1 MTKVID
7 LDKTV
12 YELAEQYPELTG
24 IMKEIG
30 FLGIAN
36 PVMLNTMGRVM
47 TIPKGCEKMGI
58 DLGEVKKALRE
69 KGFEISEKVVDFLE

>member
-1 MTKVID
+1 MTKGID
-7 LDKTV
+7 LAKTV
-12 YELAEQYPELTG
+12 YELTEQYPELAA

-36 PVMLNTMGRVM
+36 PVMLNTMGRIM

-58 DLGEVKKALRE
+58 DLSEVTKVLRE
-69 KGFEISEKVVDFLE
+69 KGFE

>member
-1 MTKVID
+1 MTKTID
-7 LDKTV
+7 LAKTV
-12 YELAEQYPELTG
+12 YELTEQYPELSG

-36 PVMLNTMGRVM
+36 PVMLNTMGRIM

-58 DLGEVKKALRE
+58 DLSDVKKTLRD
-69 KGFEISEKVVDFLE
+69 KGFEIKED

>member
-1 MTKVID
+1 MTKLID

-12 YELAEQYPELTG
+12 YELTEQYPELTG
-24 IMKEIG
+24 IMKGIG

-36 PVMLNTMGRVM
+36 PVMLNTMGRIM

-58 DLGEVKKALRE
+58 DPSEVKKVLRE
-69 KGFEISEKVVDFLE
+69 KGFEIKED

>member
-7 LDKTV
+7 LEKTV
-12 YELAEQYPELTG
+12 YDLIEQHPELTG
-24 IMKEIG
+24 IMKDIG

-36 PVMLNTMGRVM
+36 PVMRNTMGRVM

-58 DLGEVKKALRE
+58 DLNEVKKTLRE
-69 KGFEISEKVVDFLE
+69 KGFEIKEGETTADR

>member
-12 YELAEQYPELTG
+12 YELTEQYPELTG
-24 IMKEIG
+24 IMKGIG

-36 PVMLNTMGRVM
+36 PVMLNTMGRIM

-58 DLGEVKKALRE
+58 DLGEVKRVLRE
-69 KGFEISEKVVDFLE
+69 KGFEIKED

>member
-7 LDKTV
+7 LAKTV
-12 YELAEQYPELTG
+12 YELTEQYPELAG

-36 PVMLNTMGRVM
+36 PVMLNTMGRIM

-58 DLGEVKKALRE
+58 DLGEVKKVLTE
-69 KGFEISEKVVDFLE
+69 KGFEIKEG